1 MDFFI
6 KSSFMEFAVL
16 IVPAAPVRRKP
27 RHDAEMS
34 SQLLFG
40 EIVTVLKYKRDK
52 WAKVRSLHD
61 QYEGWIS
68 SFLLE
73 PVSEREATAL
83 QASVVTDLL
92 NTIHIG
98 DKPMHIPAGANLPG
112 FNGTTGQI
120 GSLTYAYNGKWKD
133 RFGEDYSG
141 ELLLS
146 TALNWLNVPY
156 MWGGR
161 TPLGADCSGF
171 VQVNAKLCGRD
182 LPRDTWQQAQV
193 GSTVKKLKDASPGDI
208 VFFDDNDTIVHVGI
222 LVSPQE
228 VLHEYGKV
236 RIDPIDKKGIINAD
250 TGKRTHSLRL
260 IRNAGQD

>member
-1 MDFFI
+1 MDF
-6 KSSFMEFAVL
+6 ATL

-27 RHDAEMS
+27 RHNAEMT

-40 EIVTVLKYKRDK
+40 ERVIVLKTKSDK

-61 QYEGWIS
+61 HYEGWIS
-68 SFLLE
+68 SFLLTPITE
-73 PVSEREATAL
+73 KD
-83 QASVVTDLL
+83 ASLLDPIVATDLL
-92 NTIHIG
+92 NTIIISE
-98 DKPMHIPAGANLPG
+98 KAMHIPAGSSLPG
-112 FNGTTGQI
+112 FNGSGGQL
-120 GSLTYAYNGKWKD
+120 GSLTYTYNGHFAD
-133 RFGEDYSG
+133 RFAAPATGDR
-141 ELLLS
+141 LLEK
-146 TALNWLNVPY
+146 AMEWLNVPY
-156 MWGGR
+156 LWGGR

-171 VQVNAKLCGRD
+171 VQVNAKITGID
-182 LPRDTWQQAQV
+182 LPRDTWQQAQA
-193 GSTVKKLKDASPGDI
+193 GNQVKKLKDASPGDL

-222 LVSPQE
+222 LVNDQE

>member
-1 MDFFI
+1 
-6 KSSFMEFAVL
+6 MEFAAL
-16 IVPAAPVRRKP
+16 IVPAASVRRKP
-27 RHDAEMS
+27 RHDAEMTT
-34 SQLLFG
+34 QLLFG
-40 EIVTVLKYKRDK
+40 EFVTVLKYKKDK
-52 WAKVRSLHD
+52 WAKVRCLHD

-73 PVSEREATAL
+73 PVDEREAAAL
-83 QASVVTDLL
+83 QASVVTGLL

-98 DKPMHIPAGANLPG
+98 DKAMHIPAGSGLPG
-112 FNGTTGQI
+112 FNGTTGRI
-120 GSLTYAYNGKWKD
+120 GSLTYAYNGAWKD
-133 RFGEDYSG
+133 RFAEPFTGAG
-141 ELLLS
+141 FLS

-171 VQVNAKLCGRD
+171 VQVNAKLCGLD
-182 LPRDTWQQAQV
+182 LPRDTWQQAQT
-193 GSTVKKLKDASPGDI
+193 GNNVKKLKDAAPGDL

-250 TGKRTHSLRL
+250 TGKRTHSLRQ